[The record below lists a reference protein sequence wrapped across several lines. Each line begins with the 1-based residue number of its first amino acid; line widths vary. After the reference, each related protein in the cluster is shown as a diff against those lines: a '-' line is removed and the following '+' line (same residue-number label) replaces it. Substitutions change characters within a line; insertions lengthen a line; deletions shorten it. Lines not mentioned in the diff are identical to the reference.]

1 VAGDGVA
8 GCHCGGAEEG
18 SAEGRAAR
26 GLVLDVGEW
35 EGIGKGKV
43 YMRLKSI
50 MELEFYGGRAGG
62 LCTLRREFCCLGRA
76 SFGEWREHTGQLRV
90 IGRCI

>member
-1 VAGDGVA
+1 MAGDGVA

-26 GLVLDVGEW
+26 ELALDVGEW

-50 MELEFYGGRAGG
+50 MELEFMRGE
-62 LCTLRREFCCLGRA
+62 LVDSVLLGE
-76 SFGEWREHTGQLRV
+76 SFV
-90 IGRCI
+90 A